1 MAGGLFNLVSVGNNN
16 IILTG
21 SPTKTFFK
29 VVYSKYTNFG
39 LQKFRI
45 DYDGSRDLRLTT
57 PSQFS
62 FKIPRNADLLM
73 DTYLSI
79 YLPDIW
85 SPIYPPNSQTGFLWT
100 SYDFRWIKNIG
111 ANMITEITVT
121 CGSFILAKYS
131 GNYLAAMIERD
142 FSAEKKELFYSMSGN
157 IPELNN
163 PANSYGRVNAYP
175 SAYYDSR
182 TTSTTSADG
191 TEPSIRGRQLYIPL
205 NTWFTLNS
213 KCAFPLISLQYN
225 EIEISVTIRP
235 IQELF
240 QVRDIFDYS
249 NYYPYIQP
257 DFNQQQFQMYR
268 FLQSPPATNIAIEAN
283 TYTNFVNNW
292 NADVHL
298 MTTYAFLSKE
308 EAKLF
313 ATEDQIYLVKEVF
326 EYKFDNFSGS
336 KTIPLTSNGMIASWM
351 WYFQRNDVNLR
362 NEWNNYSNWPYDGL
376 PSNILTAPQS
386 SGDITLE
393 VPNIGPY
400 LQPNGKNTGFFVT
413 GNYSVYNHKE
423 IMTSMAILLDGKYRE
438 NTLTSPIYNYIE
450 KYTRTNAFAKD
461 GLYCYN
467 FCLDTNPYVYQPS
480 GAMNLGK
487 FKNVDLEFMTY
498 IPQIDGVSS
507 AYQIICDT
515 TGNPIA
521 VSKSNWRLYEYN
533 YNLFFMEERY
543 NILSFIG
550 GNVGMLYAR

>member
-1 MAGGLFNLVSVGNNN
+1 MAGGLLN
-16 IILTG
+16 IIALGNANIFLTG
-21 SPTKTFFK
+21 NPSKTFFRA
-29 VVYSKYTNFG
+29 VYSKYTNFG
-39 LQKFRI
+39 LQKFRL
-45 DYDGSRDLRLTT
+45 DYNGVRDLRLTE
-57 PSQFS
+57 PSTFV
-62 FKIPRNADLLM
+62 FKIPRYAELLM
-73 DTYLSI
+73 DTYLGI
-79 YLPDIW
+79 TLPDIW

-142 FSAEKKELFYSMSGN
+142 FSAEKKELFYAMSGN
-157 IPELNN
+157 VPELNN

-175 SAYYDSR
+175 SAYYDSNPS
-182 TTSTTSADG
+182 STTGADG

-249 NYYPYIQP
+249 NYFPYIQP
-257 DFNQQQFQMYR
+257 DFNQTQFQMYR
-268 FLQSPPATNIAIEAN
+268 FLQSPPATNTAIEAN

-386 SGDITLE
+386 SGDSTLK

-400 LQPNGKNTGFFVT
+400 LQPNGKNTGLFVS

-461 GLYCYN
+461 GVYCYN